1 MLIYNII
8 QELQNTPKLNDK
20 KEILN
25 KYRDDSWFKYLTYVY
40 NEKDFTYGKSKL
52 PTYIVTPD
60 AYNVEYDY
68 DKDLEM
74 MYSLLDQMK
83 AGELKGKACNETLSD
98 FMITCSP
105 QVVVLFGYVLKRDIR
120 AKVGARMLNEV
131 YDKLIHIAPYMRCE
145 KEAMLEKRI
154 KFPCFGQTKEDGLF
168 QNAANYPEQLL
179 FTTRSG
185 QEVPMFEE
193 FNLIHKLFEPNFVL
207 HGELLVK
214 DGFDSIMPRKQG
226 NGRIN
231 SYCQQETTIKTLQ
244 LKIQN
249 AKSEKSKA
257 SAQKKLDEFYKE
269 IDYTS
274 KNIIYSVWDIVDLN
288 EWENLYSDEPYIKR
302 FEKLKKIVQIFNQHT
317 TGNCEMRIVETEVL
331 NSIDEVMVFH
341 NDKIS
346 RGLEG
351 CVAKNFDLPWEH
363 DQTTKGM
370 IKLKDF
376 NECDL
381 IIVGFNYGKPNT
393 SIEKGVGSIICESSD
408 GLLNVSISGLSMSQ
422 RGFERVDPNDSSKG
436 IRLKDGFDPNDY
448 IGKIVAVKYSEVS
461 NNKKNDNYSLYI
473 PSVLEIREDKTTA
486 DDLQT
491 ILQ

>member
-1 MLIYNII
+1 MEIYNTIKV
-8 QELQNTPKLNDK
+8 LQNTPKTNDK
-20 KEILN
+20 KEILKN
-25 KYRDDSWFKYLTYVY
+25 FKNDSWFKYLMYVY
-40 NEKDFTYGKSKL
+40 NEKDFVYGKTNL
-52 PTYIVTPD
+52 PTYVAAPG
-60 AYNVEYDY
+60 VEYNY
-68 DKDLEM
+68 DDDLEM
-74 MYSLLDQMK
+74 MYNLLDQMK
-83 AGELKGKACNETLSD
+83 AGELKGKACDETLSD
-98 FMITCSP
+98 FMVTCSP
-105 QVVVLFGYVLKRDIR
+105 QVVELFGYVLKRDIR

-131 YDKLIHIAPYMRCE
+131 YDKLIPIAPYMRCE

-185 QEVPMFEE
+185 QEVPKFEE
-193 FNLIHKLFEPNFVL
+193 FDLIHKLFEPNFVL

-214 DGFDSIMPRKQG
+214 DGDSIMPRKQG

-244 LKIQN
+244 LKIQE

-257 SAQKKLDEFYKE
+257 SALKKLDEFYKE

-274 KNIIYSVWDIVDLN
+274 KNIIYSVWDVVDLKD
-288 EWENLYSDEPYIKR
+288 WENLYSDEPYVKR
-302 FEKLKKIVQIFNQHT
+302 FEKLKKIVQIFNQHK
-317 TGNCEMRIVETEVL
+317 TGNCEMRIVETEIL
-331 NSIDEVMVFH
+331 KNIDEVMEFH
-341 NDKIS
+341 TDKIS

-376 NECDL
+376 KECDL
-381 IIVGFNYGKPNT
+381 IIVGYNYGKPNT

-408 GLLNVSISGLSMSQ
+408 GLLNVNISGLTMEQ
-422 RGFERVDPNDSSKG
+422 RGFERVDLNDSSKG
-436 IRLKDGFDPNDY
+436 IQLIEGFNPNDY
-448 IGKIVAVKYSEVS
+448 IGKIAAVKFTEVS
-461 NNKKNDNYSLYI
+461 KNKKNNNYSLYI
-473 PSVLEIREDKTTA
+473 PSVIEIREDKTTA

-491 ILQ
+491 ILK